1 MRNVP
6 RRCQLMFLN
15 FFFICWQD
23 KPEAAQNTTSDDKDK
38 KDKIVDPFEYVRNMG
53 TGASMEPI
61 RSKTASNL
69 VSSHSDPLILWK
81 NSQIQALATLAKKKS
96 DIPQPG
102 KKNQLKKSKANHL
115 TFGRSCKGCVF
126 FRCNVADHSYIS
138 NCLFFCFFFSCTTL
152 AQRAATRLFNSS
164 HSFAPS
170 RLCSYVDQLYTT

>member
-1 MRNVP
+1 
-6 RRCQLMFLN
+6 MFVN
-15 FFFICWQD
+15 FFFIFWQD
-23 KPEAAQNTTSDDKDK
+23 KPEASQNMTSDDKDK

-102 KKNQLKKSKANHL
+102 KKNQWQRLKIWFTYVANHL
-115 TFGRSCKGCVF
+115 TYGRSCKGNVI
-126 FRCNVADHSYIS
+126 FRCSVADHSYILNRS
-138 NCLFFCFFFSCTTL
+138 
-152 AQRAATRLFNSS
+152 A
-164 HSFAPS
+164 
-170 RLCSYVDQLYTT
+170 CSVVSLWRKGRQ

>member
-1 MRNVP
+1 MGKYVRNVP
-6 RRCQLMFLN
+6 RRCQLTFLN

-102 KKNQLKKSKANHL
+102 KKNQLKK
-115 TFGRSCKGCVF
+115 
-126 FRCNVADHSYIS
+126 
-138 NCLFFCFFFSCTTL
+138 
-152 AQRAATRLFNSS
+152 
-164 HSFAPS
+164 
-170 RLCSYVDQLYTT
+170 